1 MTWKDENAEPQP
13 RGKVT
18 RVEKTPALS
27 DGDAILAAE
36 ALTNL
41 SSGVRVLGD
50 HPLRVKR
57 MKYEEVATKKYLD
70 IGRDLIA
77 LRPGP
82 AKIRAQIASIHRH
95 LGDLEEIIGSDKPT
109 RDLINVEPE

>member
-36 ALTNL
+36 AARKAARKAPTPPDPLKAVAAALDDNKESKQDREVEKIQAMLRANELKESAALYREYEDLDRTN
-41 SSGVRVLGD
+41 
-50 HPLRVKR
+50 
-57 MKYEEVATKKYLD
+57 
-70 IGRDLIA
+70 RDW
-77 LRPGP
+77 
-82 AKIRAQIASIHRH
+82 
-95 LGDLEEIIGSDKPT
+95 
-109 RDLINVEPE
+109 